1 MAGAAGGGGNA
12 GLAGSGAGGGST
24 GIAGSGG
31 SSAGATGGNVG
42 VAGAGGSAVGGNVGS
57 AGMAGSGAGS
67 GGTAGSKTI
76 IVSVD
81 FIGGSVPMGGTG
93 GGMLVPAPA
102 MGPTETAGVK
112 PAMNWNGAATSNG
125 TLSNL
130 LEADGTVTA
139 ASVTWSSPSMGSSN
153 GEWKN
158 NYPDAPGNARMMNG
172 YLDPPIASATVA
184 VHGLPAA
191 ITAGGYDVYVYMAGD
206 IPFPLTRTYQYTIGS
221 TSFMVSQ
228 TGPSPASF
236 SGFTLAPAGG
246 AGNYVVFRNL
256 TAATF
261 TLTATP
267 GTGQQTRAPVNGLQ
281 IVSPS
286 GS

>member
-1 MAGAAGGGGNA
+1 
-12 GLAGSGAGGGST
+12 
-24 GIAGSGG
+24 
-31 SSAGATGGNVG
+31 
-42 VAGAGGSAVGGNVGS
+42 
-57 AGMAGSGAGS
+57 MAGSGAGS